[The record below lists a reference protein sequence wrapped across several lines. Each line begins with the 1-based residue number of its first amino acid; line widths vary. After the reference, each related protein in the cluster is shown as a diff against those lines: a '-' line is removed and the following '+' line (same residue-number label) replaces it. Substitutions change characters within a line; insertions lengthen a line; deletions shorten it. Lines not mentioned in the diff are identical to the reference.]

1 MKPTRVEVYPSEQKP
16 DTIISPLTFEV
27 DRSNGTVNIV
37 GYPVGYTRLTEQVWD
52 DLVQKVNEAFV
63 EEPKIELETDSLFN
77 TYHAP
82 EEMVDALKD
91 LPVQELRTQVEP
103 ADTRDRCWE
112 CGRIE
117 EDTCSNCD
125 QYPSEGHD
133 SNCMAQALTELPTET
148 YKTHYCKG
156 CQSYLEGIHF
166 PHCPLYNRQL
176 CSNCGLNPIEGHDS
190 NCMAGPP

>member
-1 MKPTRVEVYPSEQKP
+1 MTPTRVEVYPSELKP
-16 DTIISPLTFEV
+16 HTIVSPLTFEV

-37 GYPVGYTRLTEQVWD
+37 GYTRLTEQGWD

-63 EEPKIELETDSLFN
+63 EEPKIEPRTDSLFN

-117 EDTCSNCD
+117 EDECSNCGL
-125 QYPSEGHD
+125 YPSEGHD
-133 SNCMAQALTELPTET
+133 SNCMA
-148 YKTHYCKG
+148 
-156 CQSYLEGIHF
+156 
-166 PHCPLYNRQL
+166 
-176 CSNCGLNPIEGHDS
+176 
-190 NCMAGPP
+190 GPP